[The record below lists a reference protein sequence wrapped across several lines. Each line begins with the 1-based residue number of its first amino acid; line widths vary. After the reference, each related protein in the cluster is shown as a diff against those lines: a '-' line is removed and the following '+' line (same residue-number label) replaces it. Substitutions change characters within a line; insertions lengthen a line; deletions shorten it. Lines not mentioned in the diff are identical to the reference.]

1 MTEFAE
7 KRDELII
14 PTLGQGT
21 IDITRAVE
29 AWLETMRVVEGLLT
43 LFVRQ
48 KTISLGLGDR
58 PRAKAAKVST
68 HAKAPAKATP
78 RGSIRLAVPVTQGR
92 TVLGAWQSIFLFEQ
106 DFEPSDRAVALHFVG
121 TLG

>member
-14 PTLGQGT
+14 PTAGPGS

-29 AWLETMRVVEGLLT
+29 AWLDAMRVVEGLLT

-48 KTISLGLGDR
+48 KTISLGLGER
-58 PRAKAAKVST
+58 PRAKTVKDPSS
-68 HAKAPAKATP
+68 PP
-78 RGSIRLAVPVTQGR
+78 IRGAIRLAVPVIRGR

-106 DFEPSDRAVALHFVG
+106 QFEPSDRAVALHFVG
-121 TLG
+121 TFG

>member
-7 KRDELII
+7 RRDELII
-14 PTLGQGT
+14 PTLGPGM

-29 AWLETMRVVEGLLT
+29 AWLDTMRVVEGLLT

-48 KTISLGLGDR
+48 KTISLGLGER
-58 PRAKAAKVST
+58 QRESPKKSAAKEL
-68 HAKAPAKATP
+68 P
-78 RGSIRLAVPVTQGR
+78 RGAIRLAVPVTQGR

-106 DFEPSDRAVALHFVG
+106 QFEPSDRAVALHFVG

>member
-1 MTEFAE
+1 MKEFAE

-29 AWLETMRVVEGLLT
+29 AWLDTMRVVEGLLM

-58 PRAKAAKVST
+58 PRAKAAN
-68 HAKAPAKATP
+68 APAKATP
-78 RGSIRLAVPVTQGR
+78 RGSNRLAVPVIQGR

-106 DFEPSDRAVALHFVG
+106 DFDPSDRAVALHFVG
-121 TLG
+121 RLG